1 MICLLVL
8 ALPAQGAAAVTMA
21 FCHGHHPAT
30 VGAAPAHHEARAGL
44 AQSSTHSSGPHGH
57 DHAAAMHGHTM
68 QGGIAA
74 DTVSGA
80 SSVDAKTT
88 GLTST
93 GPHKC
98 SACAVCCAAT
108 ATSST
113 VIKVPAAGFAPTV
126 FSAIVA
132 TVERF
137 AVGGPDRPP
146 RRPLVLPA

>member
-1 MICLLVL
+1 MICRLVL
-8 ALPAQGAAAVTMA
+8 VLPAQGAAAATMA
-21 FCHGHHPAT
+21 LCLGHHPAT
-30 VGAAPAHHEARAGL
+30 AGAAPAQQEARAGS
-44 AQSSTHSSGPHGH
+44 AQSSTHSSSPHGH
-57 DHAAAMHGHTM
+57 DPAAAMHGRTM
-68 QGGIAA
+68 RDGTAEDA
-74 DTVSGA
+74 VSGA
-80 SSVDAKTT
+80 SSVDAKTS
-88 GLTST
+88 GFPSR
-93 GPHKC
+93 GSHKC